1 MFEEDDVV
9 LIGEG
14 SCAELALRDAIA
26 VDATPIILKTREMWL
41 ADVENGPL
49 PESAIFDA
57 GNVPQNREV
66 QELLQR
72 TMAGA
77 SVYLAGEIP
86 LGTAFRAPPLEDFRL
101 AFHGEH
107 PRRLERRAL
116 EKSMIYYDFQPRSLH
131 SIHCGNVPTSSLRDA
146 DHAQQL
152 REDWLRARDRSKA
165 AVANGYRPRF
175 DVIRES
181 TETAL
186 ATERQGNIVF
196 AVSWLIGPFDTA
208 WFDQKLADQYRE
220 SEASMIVLDRQ
231 AILLESGVLTAH
243 CGASGL
249 DLYTIE
255 TGIK

>member
-1 MFEEDDVV
+1 LFEEDDVV
-9 LIGEG
+9 LIGDG
-14 SCAELALRDAIA
+14 TCARLALRDAIA

-41 ADVENGPL
+41 ADPENGPP

-57 GNVPQNREV
+57 GTVPQNREV
-66 QELLQR
+66 LELLQR

-77 SVYLAGEIP
+77 GVFLAGEIP
-86 LGTAFRAPPLEDFRL
+86 LGTAFRAPPLEDFRQ

-116 EKSMIYYDFQPRSLH
+116 EKSMGYYDLKPRSLH
-131 SIHCGNVPTSSLRDA
+131 SIHCGNVATAALRDA
-146 DHAQQL
+146 DQGQQL
-152 REDWLRARDRSKA
+152 RDTWLRVRDRSKA

-175 DVIRES
+175 DIIRES

-186 ATERQGNIVF
+186 ATERHDNVVF
-196 AVSWLIGPFDTA
+196 AVSWLMGPFDTA
-208 WFDQKLADQYRE
+208 WFDRKLADQYQQA
-220 SEASMIVLDRQ
+220 EASMIVLDRQ
-231 AILLESGVLTAH
+231 AILLESATFTAH